1 MESNF
6 ITNIMKFLKL
16 FYEFI
21 SYMAESKIITTLPD
35 GTVKKDYLE
44 FVNKLPEND
53 IVELTPSQKI
63 RDIVLNPE
71 FQLTDDFISKYASF
85 INNKYDTLSKIVLQ
99 HLAVKGF
106 PFDLK
111 AKKYVSGLLKKHT
124 V

>member
-1 MESNF
+1 
-6 ITNIMKFLKL
+6 MKL
-16 FYEFI
+16 